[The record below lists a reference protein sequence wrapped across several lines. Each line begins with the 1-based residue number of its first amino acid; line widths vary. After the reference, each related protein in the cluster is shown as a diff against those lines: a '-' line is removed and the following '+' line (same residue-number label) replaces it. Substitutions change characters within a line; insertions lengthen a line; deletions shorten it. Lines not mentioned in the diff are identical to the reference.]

1 MKRHGGCRKG
11 QPQVSEKGRSGTE
24 QHTAHQWNPGYSLN
38 ARPELLPEAGAERML
53 EVVSSR
59 RLVRPSRCARCPAH
73 APLRRDPFEQAQGG
87 ARLRL
92 YCPGQREARLG
103 KQRLHFRVRAQA
115 TARDHEHQHVV
126 QLPIR

>member
-1 MKRHGGCRKG
+1 VPERGSRKCRERE
-11 QPQVSEKGRSGTE
+11 PSSTRLHQV
-24 QHTAHQWNPGYSLN
+24 NPGYSLN

-92 YCPGQREARLG
+92 YRPGQREARLG
-103 KQRLHFRVRAQA
+103 KQRLHFRVRAQT
-115 TARDHEHQHVV
+115 TAKDHEHQHVV